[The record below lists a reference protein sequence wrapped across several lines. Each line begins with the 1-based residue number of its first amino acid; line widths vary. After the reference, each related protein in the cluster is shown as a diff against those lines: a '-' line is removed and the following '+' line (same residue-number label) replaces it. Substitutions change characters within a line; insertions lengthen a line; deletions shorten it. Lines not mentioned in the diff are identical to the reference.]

1 MTQPVNFV
9 PPGDPTELQ
18 YGNYTRSG
26 ILNDIFNQILQMTTS
41 LQQVAAAQAN
51 RLNILTQWQKAYTD
65 LMAQVPTFSEAGGA
79 FKGSGTSVS
88 KTRDDLNRLN
98 AAFTQTLQN
107 RQSVVSDDAK
117 ALQSSVNQSN
127 DAVNQQSNLGTAILQ
142 ELSTLLGTIFH

>member
-9 PPGDPTELQ
+9 PPGDPTELAP
-18 YGNYTRSG
+18 GHYTQSG

-79 FKGSGTSVS
+79 FHGSSTSIS